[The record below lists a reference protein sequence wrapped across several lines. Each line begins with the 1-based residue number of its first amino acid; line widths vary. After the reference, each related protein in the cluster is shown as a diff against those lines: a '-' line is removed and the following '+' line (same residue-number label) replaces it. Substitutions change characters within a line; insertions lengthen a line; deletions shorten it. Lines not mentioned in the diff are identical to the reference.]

1 MNEFTVFF
9 VSTLARILYI
19 AILAR
24 VILSWFRVNPSNP
37 IVAIIYQITEP
48 ILAPIRRV
56 LPTLGMFDFSPVV
69 ALLVIT
75 LVEQAFI
82 SLAG

>member
-1 MNEFTVFF
+1 MSDFTVFF
-9 VSTLARILYI
+9 ISTLARILYL

-24 VILSWFRVNPSNP
+24 VILSWLRVSPTNPLVNL
-37 IVAIIYQITEP
+37 IYQITEP

-56 LPTLGMFDFSPVV
+56 LPTIGIFDFSPVV
-69 ALLVIT
+69 ALLIIG
-75 LVEQAFI
+75 LVEQALL